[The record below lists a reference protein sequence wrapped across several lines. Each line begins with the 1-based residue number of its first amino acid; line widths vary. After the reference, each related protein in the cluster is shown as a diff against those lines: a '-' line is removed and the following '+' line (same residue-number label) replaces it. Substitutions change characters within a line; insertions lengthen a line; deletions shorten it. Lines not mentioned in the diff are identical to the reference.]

1 MVEAAFSM
9 LCSDL
14 HISYSLIIVPIVNI
28 IIKRSKYQSIFIQT
42 PLVLFMSQMSDMDY
56 ESY

>member
-1 MVEAAFSM
+1 MAEAAFSM